1 MGANCLIFRQK
12 SGFWRDF
19 VQEFANRDG
28 VPDPYPIIGKA
39 GDEIDGDS
47 SRISARAS
55 ASSGATT
62 ISSKS
67 IRASLAINQ
76 PRSDQDE

>member
-1 MGANCLIFRQK
+1 MGADCLILRQK

-19 VQEFANRDG
+19 VQEFPDRQRIPDANAL
-28 VPDPYPIIGKA
+28 VSET

-47 SRISARAS
+47 SRISARAP

-67 IRASLAINQ
+67 IPASLAISQ
-76 PRSDQDE
+76 PLSDQEE